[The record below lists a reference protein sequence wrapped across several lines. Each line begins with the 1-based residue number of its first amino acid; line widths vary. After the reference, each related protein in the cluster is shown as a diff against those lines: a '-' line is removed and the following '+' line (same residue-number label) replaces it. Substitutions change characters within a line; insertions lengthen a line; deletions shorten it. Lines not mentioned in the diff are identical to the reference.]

1 MDFSKIKAEIKK
13 QVEAQKAEILN
24 EINQKIDRLSKS
36 GKKADTELD
45 LEVFHLQGPSVE
57 DSAVGKLQK
66 ELNELKEK
74 LGVESQKPER
84 QYGGQITSPYSKIF
98 HTLQVRLVKILLILL
113 RTLVFAMML
122 MLMVGIFGFV

>member
-1 MDFSKIKAEIKK
+1 MDFSKIKDEIKK

-24 EINQKIDRLSKS
+24 EINQQIDKLSKS
-36 GKKADTELD
+36 GNKANTELD
-45 LEVFHLQGPSVE
+45 LEAYNFQGPSVVK
-57 DSAVGKLQK
+57 SAVNKLQK

-98 HTLQVRLVKILLILL
+98 HTFRQV
-113 RTLVFAMML
+113 
-122 MLMVGIFGFV
+122 FVEWSRRVDLNV